1 MAGLIAPNESDSVIR
16 GRATL
21 ALMYDVW
28 AMKRTNIYL
37 PDEQLSLLRR
47 VSESRGRPVA
57 GLVRDAVDS
66 WLAAQGVRAIS
77 KDEWQ
82 ARFDS
87 LMARR
92 QRIAERRGLIEAEVA
107 RDVNEAVNAVRRKR
121 TARRR

>member
-1 MAGLIAPNESDSVIR
+1 
-16 GRATL
+16 
-21 ALMYDVW
+21 MYDVW

-66 WLAAQGVRAIS
+66 WLAAQGVRAIP

-87 LMARR
+87 LVARR
-92 QRIAERRGLIEAEVA
+92 QRIAERRGFIEDDVV
-107 RDVNEAVNAVRRKR
+107 RDVDRAVSEVRRKR
-121 TARRR
+121 AARRR